1 MNDPLINM
9 VSAFRNGVDPRQF
22 LQQMAPQFPMAAQ
35 ASKMLSGK
43 SNAELR
49 QMAINMCQERGTSPE
64 AVLKSLGLR

>member
-9 VSAFRNGVDPRQF
+9 ISAFRNGVDPRRF

-43 SNAELR
+43 SSAELR
-49 QMAINMCQERGTSPE
+49 QMAINMCQERGTTPE
-64 AVLKSLGLR
+64 AVMRQLGLK